1 MSKVLKYVSLSNYLL
16 DTQDADVT
24 TEDDPETE
32 LQTVMKGAYLLRCAL
47 VNINSPETCKTWK
60 ILQKFA

>member
-1 MSKVLKYVSLSNYLL
+1 MSKVLKYVSLSIYLL

-32 LQTVMKGAYLLRCAL
+32 QTVKEGAYLLRCAL

>member
-16 DTQDADVT
+16 DTQDADVKT
-24 TEDDPETE
+24 QDDPETE
-32 LQTVMKGAYLLRCAL
+32 QTVEKGAYLLRCAL

>member
-1 MSKVLKYVSLSNYLL
+1 MSKVLKSVSLSIYLL

-32 LQTVMKGAYLLRCAL
+32 QTVKKGAYLLRCAL